1 MAQKTVQLVIG
12 RILTDEEFRATFLE
26 RPTDTLISLREQ
38 GYALTDDEIAA
49 LVQTDVRL
57 WQRGS
62 KWVDPG
68 LQRCDLKSPGGGDH
82 NKL

>member
-26 RPTDTLISLREQ
+26 RPTDTLTSLRDQ
-38 GYALTDDEIAA
+38 GYALTNDEIAA

-62 KWVDPG
+62 KWVKAE
-68 LQRCDLKSPGGGDH
+68 LQRCDLKSPGGGDN

>member
-26 RPTDTLISLREQ
+26 RPTDTLISLRDQ
-38 GYALTDDEIAA
+38 GYALANDEIAA

-62 KWVDPG
+62 KWVDVG
-68 LQRCDLKSPGGGDH
+68 LQRCRLKSPAGGDDKH
-82 NKL
+82 

>member
-26 RPTDTLISLREQ
+26 KPTDTLISLRDQ
-38 GYALTDDEIAA
+38 GYALTNDEISA

-62 KWVDPG
+62 KWVNAE
-68 LQRCDLKSPGGGDH
+68 LQRCWLNPPADGDDKS
-82 NKL
+82 